1 MSNDDVVRVYYRNV
15 MARAVGAEHGLDAE
29 HGLTDEQLD
38 GLAGRISEIV
48 EQIEE
53 GRARGERRYR
63 ELPYEESMVQ
73 AVEAACA
80 VRRGKY
86 DNLVVLGIGGSALG
100 NIALHTALNSPMYNL
115 LPNADRRGSRLFVMD
130 NVDPVQFGALLDLL
144 DDDLDRTCFN
154 VISKSGET
162 AETASQFIIVRD
174 WLRRRMGAGGAR
186 DRIVVTTDPR
196 TGTMRQIVEDEGY
209 DALPVPEGVG
219 GRFSVLS
226 PVGLFSAAMC
236 GIDVRRLLA
245 GAAMMDL
252 RIRNPELRQN
262 PAALLAA
269 VHHLLTQRGKNL
281 HVMMPYSYQLKDLA
295 DWYRQLWAESL
306 GKRKSLDGQDV
317 FAGATPIRALGATD
331 QHSQIQLYREGP
343 NDKVITML
351 AVERFDCDV
360 SIPQAFDDEEAL
372 SYLGNKSLGQLL
384 DVERQATEQALLA
397 SQRPVLTVQFPRVC
411 EETVGQFIYLYECA
425 TSIMALLMN
434 VNAYDQPAVELGKQ
448 YTFALMGRAGY
459 EEQASQLQAKLQI
472 EPAYRV

>member
-1 MSNDDVVRVYYRNV
+1 MTSDDAVRVYYQNV
-15 MARAVGAEHGLDAE
+15 MAGADAVGAE

-38 GLAGRISEIV
+38 GLAGRIGKIV
-48 EQIEE
+48 KQIEE

-63 ELPYEESMVQ
+63 ELPYDESLIQ

-115 LPNADRRGSRLFVMD
+115 LPNAQRRGPRLFVMD

-144 DDDLDRTCFN
+144 DDELDRTCFN
-154 VISKSGET
+154 VVSQSGET
-162 AETASQFIIVRD
+162 AETVSQFIIVRD
-174 WLRRRMGAGGAR
+174 RLRRRMGACGVR
-186 DRIVVTTDPR
+186 DRILVTTNPQA
-196 TGTMRQIVEDEGY
+196 GAMRQIVKEEGY
-209 DALPVPEGVG
+209 DSLPVPDGVG

-236 GIDVRRLLA
+236 GVDVRRLLA
-245 GAAMMDL
+245 GAAAMDL
-252 RIRNPELRQN
+252 RVRNPQLRQN

-269 VHHLLTQRGKNL
+269 VHHLLTQRGKSL

-306 GKRKSLDGQDV
+306 GKRKSLDQREV

-351 AVERFDCDV
+351 AVEQFERDV
-360 SIPQAFDDEEAL
+360 PIPSGFDDVDAL
-372 SYLGNKSLGQLL
+372 SYLGDKSLGRLL
-384 DVERQATEQALLA
+384 DAERQATEQALLV
-397 SQRPVLTVQFPRVC
+397 SQRPVLTVVFARVC

-425 TSIMALLMN
+425 TSIMGLLMN

-459 EEQASQLQAKLQI
+459 EQQARELQAKTQTKR
-472 EPAYRV
+472 ACQV